1 MISYVIGLVA
11 VLAFFSNPISQ
22 LLYPDLARRQNVVH
36 PRPTFNESLLAMDA
50 PNATAPK
57 CPPDTYR
64 ARILSRSPLVV
75 YLESFLSDEERHH
88 LLNVSN
94 PLFEPSTI
102 THDGVAT
109 HRDTSVR
116 DSHVAAVPRSDTV
129 RCIERRALAL
139 QGWPSDLFVERLRTQ
154 RYTTGGHYG
163 YHFDWRVNVNGW
175 GRVSSIMAWVNGS
188 DGLRGGGTEF
198 PLLPR
203 PEGETEWCK
212 FVECERKQE
221 GGEEQQQDGEK
232 EGGEEHNHGV
242 VFKVVP
248 GNAVYWENFAR
259 DGRGYEDTWHAGLP
273 VDEGVK
279 VGLNI
284 WSYGRI
290 R

>member
-1 MISYVIGLVA
+1 MISYVVGLVA
-11 VLAFFSNPISQ
+11 VFVLLSNPIGQ
-22 LLYPDLARRQNVVH
+22 LLYPDLAHRQKVVH
-36 PRPTFNESLLAMDA
+36 PRPTFNESLLAIDG
-50 PNATAPK
+50 PNATAPA
-57 CPPDTYR
+57 CRPDAYR
-64 ARILSRSPLVV
+64 ARILSREPLVV
-75 YLESFLSDEERHH
+75 YLEGFLSDDERQH

-116 DSHVAAVPRSDTV
+116 DSSVAVVPRSDTV
-129 RCIERRALAL
+129 RCIERRSLAL

-154 RYTTGGHYG
+154 RYTAGGHYG

-175 GRVSSIMAWVNGS
+175 GRVSSIMAWVDAA

-203 PEGETEWCK
+203 PGADTEWCR
-212 FVECERKQE
+212 FIECGPESKRDG
-221 GGEEQQQDGEK
+221 GGEEREGDGQ
-232 EGGEEHNHGV
+232 GV
-242 VFKVVP
+242 VFKVIP

-259 DGRGYEDTWHAGLP
+259 DGRGYEDTWHAGLT
-273 VDEGVK
+273 VDKGVK

-284 WSYGRI
+284 WSFGRI
-290 R
+290 QQD